1 MTDAGVVVDGAGLAL
16 RVIQTHGA
24 RGIGL
29 VSRANF
35 AIDSIKN
42 MFVYSFPVRCRKFP
56 LVHQKAGTDPPIRI
70 LPVDPPMAIFFRFFI
85 KYYVLASI
93 TLLYFD
99 HIITLPLEVRRIW
112 CARFTGA
119 TFLFL
124 LNRYIPFLGYIPVV
138 FGMFNPPW
146 TITYTRTMDVNLRPR
161 RCKKFAPFVGILSLI
176 SNIISAIILILRTYA
191 LYERA
196 LWVLVVTGIFGAAS
210 VAVGAWSVNS
220 VDGELFNFQPIVVCV
235 PMLIQGPP
243 GLKFAW
249 ITTFCFD
256 FVVFG
261 LTIARTYRYMKA
273 QSRLHMESR
282 LTVLLMRDGSI
293 YFLVMSIVNAAN
305 YILATRIQNSF
316 FASATGTN
324 SILANVISVTMI
336 SRLLLN
342 LREEAAEY
350 NRRTSSGDGVPTVR
364 TLTDTN
370 LVFTSRIFGNLTAEF
385 DYEED
390 TRRFRT
396 RGGSENYYSYDFS
409 GEDSDEVYELQ
420 SRSTRTGYSARTL
433 STDPG
438 SSTGTGT
445 IAGSSS
451 ASASGSGS
459 GSGSGSSSDKGVVGR
474 KGYSKLGR
482 AASVNTTLTSAMERH
497 PRGEPQT
504 PVVTVG
510 ENRQLWPLE
519 VRSPHLLSPLSPG
532 TMSPLSPTLRTSRHS
547 PHPPPTASL
556 SDHRKIEEH
565 EGFTREDFGADRDS
579 SNLRRQAQS
588 PVLGKEETI
597 KLSNLERRP
606 RDESGREYHLFPN
619 HYRRPP
625 HSTPES

>member
-1 MTDAGVVVDGAGLAL
+1 
-16 RVIQTHGA
+16 
-24 RGIGL
+24 
-29 VSRANF
+29 
-35 AIDSIKN
+35 
-42 MFVYSFPVRCRKFP
+42 
-56 LVHQKAGTDPPIRI
+56 
-70 LPVDPPMAIFFRFFI
+70 
-85 KYYVLASI
+85 
-93 TLLYFD
+93 
-99 HIITLPLEVRRIW
+99 
-112 CARFTGA
+112 
-119 TFLFL
+119 
-124 LNRYIPFLGYIPVV
+124 
-138 FGMFNPPW
+138 
-146 TITYTRTMDVNLRPR
+146 MDVYLRPR
-161 RCKKFAPFVGILSLI
+161 RCKKFAPFVGVLSLI

-196 LWVLVVTGIFGAAS
+196 TWVLIVTGIFGAAS

-235 PMLIQGPP
+235 PMLIHDQ

-305 YILATRIQNSF
+305 YILAARIQNSF

-342 LREEAAEY
+342 LREEAIEY
-350 NRRTSSGDGVPTVR
+350 NRGTSSGDGVPTVR

-396 RGGSENYYSYDFS
+396 RSGSENYYSYDFS

-420 SRSTRTGYSARTL
+420 SRSTRTGHSARTL

-438 SSTGTGT
+438 SSSGTGT

-451 ASASGSGS
+451 GSGS
-459 GSGSGSSSDKGVVGR
+459 GSGSGTTSDKGVGGR
-474 KGYSKLGR
+474 KGYSKL
-482 AASVNTTLTSAMERH
+482 TSATGRH

-504 PVVTVG
+504 PVITVG

-519 VRSPHLLSPLSPG
+519 DRSPHLLSPLSPS
-532 TMSPLSPTLRTSRHS
+532 TMSSLPPTLRTSKHS
-547 PHPPPTASL
+547 PHPPPTASP
-556 SDHRKIEEH
+556 SDYREVEEH
-565 EGFTREDFGADRDS
+565 EGFTRKDIGADRDS

-588 PVLGKEETI
+588 PVLGNEEAI
-597 KLSNLERRP
+597 ELSNLERRP

>member
-1 MTDAGVVVDGAGLAL
+1 MTDAGVVMDGAGLAL

-42 MFVYSFPVRCRKFP
+42 MFVYSISVS
-56 LVHQKAGTDPPIRI
+56 QSSAGTPKS
-70 LPVDPPMAIFFRFFI
+70 LSNSGFFI

-99 HIITLPLEVRRIW
+99 HVITLPLEVRRIW

-119 TFLFL
+119 TVLFL
-124 LNRYIPFLGYIPVV
+124 LNRYVPFFGYIPVV

-146 TITYTRTMDVNLRPR
+146 TITYTRRIDVNLCPR

-196 LWVLVVTGIFGAAS
+196 LWVLIVTGIFGAAS

-235 PMLIQGPP
+235 PMLIHNQ

-249 ITTFCFD
+249 IMTFCFD

-305 YILATRIQNSF
+305 YILAARIRNSF

-324 SILANVISVTMI
+324 SIFANVISVTMI

-342 LREEAAEY
+342 LREEAVEY

-385 DYEED
+385 DYEEV
-390 TRRFRT
+390 TRRFCIRS
-396 RGGSENYYSYDFS
+396 GSENYYSYGVS

-438 SSTGTGT
+438 SSSGTGT

-451 ASASGSGS
+451 GSGSASGSGS
-459 GSGSGSSSDKGVVGR
+459 TSDKGVVGR
-474 KGYSKLGR
+474 KGYSKLGW
-482 AASVNTTLTSAMERH
+482 AASVNTTLTSATGRY

-504 PVVTVG
+504 PVTTVG
-510 ENRQLWPLE
+510 ENRHLLLPE
-519 VRSPHLLSPLSPG
+519 DRSPHLLPPLSPG
-532 TMSPLSPTLRTSRHS
+532 TMLSLSPTLRTSPHFL
-547 PHPPPTASL
+547 HPPSTVSPSE
-556 SDHRKIEEH
+556 HKEVEED
-565 EGFTREDFGADRDS
+565 EGFSRDDIGADRES

-588 PVLGKEETI
+588 PIVGNEEDI
-597 KLSNLERRP
+597 ELSNLERRP
-606 RDESGREYHLFPN
+606 RDESGREYHLFPD
-619 HYRRPP
+619 HYRRQP
-625 HSTPES
+625 HLTPES